1 LTGDDNA
8 AQSIFMALDYLME
21 NCLASTGKHIGKS
34 FVYLG
39 CPKRTNGVPDL
50 DNLISYAYAYG
61 YKLSDYI
68 REDYL
73 DLARD
78 LLNTSVDYGVVH
90 RSKQFNQQFRTSGHT
105 IFYLE

>member
-1 LTGDDNA
+1 
-8 AQSIFMALDYLME
+8 MALDYLME
-21 NCLASTGKHIGKS
+21 NCLASTGRHAGKS
-34 FVYLG
+34 FVYLD
-39 CPKRTNGVPDL
+39 CPRRTNGVPDL
-50 DNLISYAYAYG
+50 DNLISHAYAYG
-61 YKLSDYI
+61 YKLSDYT

-90 RSKQFNQQFRTSGHT
+90 SSKQFNQQFRTSGHT